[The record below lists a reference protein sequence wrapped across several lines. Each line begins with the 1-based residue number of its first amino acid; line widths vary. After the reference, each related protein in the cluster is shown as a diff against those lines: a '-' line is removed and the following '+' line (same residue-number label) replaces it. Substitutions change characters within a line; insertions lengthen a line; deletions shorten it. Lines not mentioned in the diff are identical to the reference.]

1 MRVKGVVV
9 LEPQGQLGDDGFCVR
24 DGVHRD
30 VVAFER
36 FDEGFGPCR
45 SMRVTA
51 CFWPAGQAGLY
62 GCRFR
67 WAHDRLLGS
76 CLAPRR
82 LIVISVI
89 AVR

>member
-36 FDEGFGPCR
+36 FDEGFG
-45 SMRVTA
+45 
-51 CFWPAGQAGLY
+51 
-62 GCRFR
+62 
-67 WAHDRLLGS
+67 H
-76 CLAPRR
+76 
-82 LIVISVI
+82 
-89 AVR
+89 AVRCGLQRVSGRRGKRAYMDVGSDGHMTAYSGVV